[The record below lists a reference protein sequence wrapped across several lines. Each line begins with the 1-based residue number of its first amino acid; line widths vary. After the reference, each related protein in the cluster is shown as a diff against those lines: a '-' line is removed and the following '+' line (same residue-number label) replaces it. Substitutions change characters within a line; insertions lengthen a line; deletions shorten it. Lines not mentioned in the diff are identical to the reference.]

1 MRTGTGPAAHG
12 VWPRSGRGW
21 SRAPPGPC
29 ARGTPRKSITTCT
42 LPPNAFPLPEYHRWR
57 PVSGLRRDHPVGA
70 DQGPVQADERLLRSA
85 QPVQDLGKVRGPVG
99 DHPQG
104 LMQIPVGRGPAHLRV
119 AGQGGQGGARH
130 HPPQQEHG
138 PGPGRWPPSAT
149 ASRHGPC
156 GGRPTTGRW
165 CGRWTR
171 EHPKWQDRTARGDP
185 LVADSLV
192 RTHYPGRP
200 PRAPPPPPAQS
211 LPHHRADPRQSG
223 GFPGEKGSS
232 LDMRTSRRPENSFK
246 RCVHSGRG
254 ACG

>member
-1 MRTGTGPAAHG
+1 M
-12 VWPRSGRGW
+12 
-21 SRAPPGPC
+21 
-29 ARGTPRKSITTCT
+29 
-42 LPPNAFPLPEYHRWR
+42 
-57 PVSGLRRDHPVGA
+57 SGLRRGHPVGA

-119 AGQGGQGGARH
+119 AGRGGQGGARH
-130 HPPQQEHG
+130 HPPQQEHR
-138 PGPGRWPPSAT
+138 PGPGRWPPWAR
-149 ASRHGPC
+149 ASRRAPC

-171 EHPKWQDRTARGDP
+171 ERRQWQDRTARGDP
-185 LVADSLV
+185 LVVIRVV

-223 GFPGEKGSS
+223 GFPGEKGSMS
-232 LDMRTSRRPENSFK
+232 ARRSRLSDIQS
-246 RCVHSGRG
+246 H
-254 ACG
+254 